1 MKRNWLEQGATSMKG
16 VGKYNH
22 GDNIVSFA
30 IGGLIVLTGASVMV
44 GKDISA
50 AEPLQEVHLQEI
62 HVEVKDDSDEYQKA
76 LHNNPVHVNFKSIAE
91 EGLEE
96 IRENE
101 KNQVSDEDV
110 DFLARAIYAET
121 GILYYDKS
129 LSPEM
134 RELAQYLT
142 GSAIINATN
151 HHVKGANTLYETIY
165 SGRYA
170 VETLEKIPNQPAPEE
185 FLNIARDL
193 LENGIKC
200 PSSLIYQSEFEQGQ
214 VYMKIGNTYYGLEPS
229 L

>member
-1 MKRNWLEQGATSMKG
+1 MKRKNWLEQGATSMKG
-16 VGKYNH
+16 VGRYNH

-30 IGGLIVLTGASVMV
+30 IGGLIVLTGATAILA
-44 GKDISA
+44 KDVSA
-50 AEPLQEVHLQEI
+50 AGPLQEVELQE
-62 HVEVKDDSDEYQKA
+62 VYFEVKDDSNEKA
-76 LHNNPVHVNFKSIAE
+76 LQNNSVYVNFKSIAE

-101 KNQVSDEDV
+101 RKQVSDEDI

-121 GILYYDKS
+121 GTLYYDKS

-151 HHVKGANTLYETIY
+151 NHVKGAETLYETVY
-165 SGRYA
+165 GGRYA
-170 VETLEKIPNQPAPEE
+170 KETLEKIPIQPAPEE
-185 FLNIARDL
+185 FLQIARDL
-193 LENGIKC
+193 LENGTRC
-200 PSSLIYQSEFEQGQ
+200 PSSLIYQSEFEQGH